1 MQEPFTQDMLL
12 ATSPNAGGTSLI
24 ALGTATVIDQEDTTG
39 IWISEGGVFR
49 NVIASIPDSEAPYK
63 RVMQLQSFSTVS
75 GKKVLMED
83 DQFDFHDIL
92 YHENRLYLVS
102 TGTNEVISLT
112 KEGEEIKRY
121 SYPGH
126 NDSWHIN
133 CLGIW
138 DGRVVLSAFGEFDSM
153 RGYKHNSLHRGFVID
168 LESGTKLWEYLSQP
182 HTPAQWG
189 NKYYICNSESKQ
201 VLIKDRAAN
210 VQCLQFDG
218 YTRGIAFGDE
228 FMYIGLSQSRN
239 VEGAT
244 EGRSTARIVAVDIST
259 HQICGEVSLPFLEIY
274 DIRIL
279 QKQHYFVLPMMLGL
293 NGEDLR
299 TRLHERAHQLDERSR
314 QLECVAAGLQ
324 RINSHIVTGTIIRLV
339 SRLKQDDTFG
349 NPSCKY

>member
-12 ATSPNAGGTSLI
+12 ATSPNGGGTSLI
-24 ALGTATVIDQEDTTG
+24 ALGTATVIDQEDVTG
-39 IWISEGGVFR
+39 ICISERGIFR
-49 NVIASIPDSEAPYK
+49 NVIASIPDSDAPYK
-63 RVMQLQSFSTVS
+63 RIMQLQSFSSVS

-83 DQFDFHDIL
+83 EQFDFHDIL
-92 YHENRLYLVS
+92 YYENRLYLVS

-112 KEGEEIKRY
+112 KDGEEIKRY

-138 DGRVVLSAFGEFDSM
+138 DGRVVLSAFGEFDSI
-153 RGYKHNSLHRGFVID
+153 RGYKHNCLHRGFVID
-168 LESGTKLWEYLSQP
+168 LESGQKLWEGLSQP

-189 NKYYICNSESKQ
+189 DKYYICNSEFKQ
-201 VLIKDRAAN
+201 VLIKDRATN

-218 YTRGIAFGDE
+218 YTRGIAFGDD

-239 VEGAT
+239 IEGAAK
-244 EGRSTARIVAVDIST
+244 GQSTARIVAVDIST
-259 HQICGEVSLPFLEIY
+259 NQICGEVSLPFLEIY

-279 QKQHYFVLPMMLGL
+279 KKQHYFVLPMMLGL

-299 TRLHERAHQLDERSR
+299 KRLYERSC
-314 QLECVAAGLQ
+314 QAAGLE
-324 RINSHIVTGTIIRLV
+324 RIKSHIVTGAIIRLV
-339 SRLKQDDTFG
+339 SWLKQDDTFG